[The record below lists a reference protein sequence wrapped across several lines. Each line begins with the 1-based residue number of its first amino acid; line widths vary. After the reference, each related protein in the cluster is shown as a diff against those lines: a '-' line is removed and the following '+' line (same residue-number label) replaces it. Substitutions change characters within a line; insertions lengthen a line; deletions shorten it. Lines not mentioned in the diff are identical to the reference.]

1 MIRLR
6 PRTARKRHPIEGGAR
21 TIRSSRRPLR
31 AFTHT
36 AQKWGQNN
44 SFKWGHYCPSKTV
57 HDRRADDDGVCCR
70 VGARA
75 VSAAPV
81 NHDVNG
87 GRCREDGALH
97 MGDESD
103 RAGAD
108 VLGEEDVREG
118 KPLVESVVAHGRR
131 SLTGLLGGLGD
142 EEDGSAPVSSAARQG
157 LGGAHQHGGV
167 RVVSAGVHDP
177 SMVDAYGRPESSVTG
192 SASMSARTST
202 VRPGPFASTPTL
214 PVPPTPSRAVDAFG
228 TERRADPGGGPVFGS
243 RQLRMRVQLPV
254 EVMGGGGVVGGRQF
268 EGGPG
273 EVRGR
278 FSGVL
283 RMVSGRG
290 CSCRPRLL

>member
-81 NHDVNG
+81 NHDVDG

-131 SLTGLLGGLGD
+131 SLTGLLGRLGRRRGRFRSSVVCRAPGLGRCPP
-142 EEDGSAPVSSAARQG
+142 AWPCARRVRRRACPRRRWTRT
-157 LGGAHQHGGV
+157 GG
-167 RVVSAGVHDP
+167 P
-177 SMVDAYGRPESSVTG
+177 SPR
-192 SASMSARTST
+192 
-202 VRPGPFASTPTL
+202 
-214 PVPPTPSRAVDAFG
+214 SRAVRPCRHGPVRCAPG
-228 TERRADPGGGPVFGS
+228 RSPVHRRSPYRRLPPVQSMPSARRAVRTRAAVRCSAPDSSGCACSS
-243 RQLRMRVQLPV
+243 R
-254 EVMGGGGVVGGRQF
+254 
-268 EGGPG
+268 
-273 EVRGR
+273 
-278 FSGVL
+278 
-283 RMVSGRG
+283 
-290 CSCRPRLL
+290 